1 MSGPRLRPRAERRRV
16 LFGGFGALAALAA
29 GPAAFRGL
37 ARARGRRSATRAG
50 LALGTTVALTLV
62 SDRPEVV
69 EAAFRDAFAA
79 IRAVEA
85 AGSLFRPDSALARL
99 NRDGRLE
106 APDPLL
112 RTMLGFG
119 LSLAQASGGAF
130 DPTVQP
136 LWTLWAA
143 ASARGARPDPRA
155 LAQAVER
162 VDWRGVVLEEDGVRL
177 ARPGMGVTLNG
188 LIQGFAADQ
197 AMAALARHGIADA
210 FVDTGEFGA
219 SGRHADGRPWRLG
232 LPSRNPAEDVARDHR
247 QERPRTLAAVID
259 PFAGFAATSG
269 DDATVFSP
277 DRRDHHI
284 FDPVTGRS
292 PTALSAVTVMAP
304 SGLLADGLSTAAFV
318 MGEEA
323 GAGLVAG
330 FPDCSV
336 RFTPK
341 V

>member
-16 LFGGFGALAALAA
+16 LLGGVGTLAALAA
-29 GPAAFRGL
+29 GPTAFRAL

-62 SDRPEVV
+62 TDCPEAV
-69 EAAFRDAFAA
+69 EPALRDAFAA

-162 VDWRGVVLEEDGVRL
+162 VDWRGVVLEEDCLRL

-232 LPSRNPAEDVARDHR
+232 LKSRNPAED
-247 QERPRTLAAVID
+247 LAAVID

-284 FDPVTGRS
+284 FHPATGRS
-292 PTALSAVTVMAP
+292 PTALSAVTVTAP

-318 MGEEA
+318 MGEQA

-330 FPDCSV
+330 FPGCSV